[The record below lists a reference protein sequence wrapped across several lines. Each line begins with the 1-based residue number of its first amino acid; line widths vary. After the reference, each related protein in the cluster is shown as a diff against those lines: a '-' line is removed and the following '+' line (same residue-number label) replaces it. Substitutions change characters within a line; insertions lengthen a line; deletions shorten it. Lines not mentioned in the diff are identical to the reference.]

1 MKTCKT
7 QSVVLMG
14 RGKGAGGGEKLIP
27 KLNPQL
33 IIFPQE
39 NGAFSAR
46 VRALTSPFESPFNFP
61 RAAVFHYS
69 PTNTVNLFICLQN
82 TKPKIENV

>member
-33 IIFPQE
+33 IIFLKE
-39 NGAFSAR
+39 NQRFSAR
-46 VRALTSPFESPFNFP
+46 VRASTAPFKYPFNFP
-61 RAAVFHYS
+61 SAHGILLIS
-69 PTNTVNLFICLQN
+69 PAQESQFAHGFTRTQTQN
-82 TKPKIENV
+82 